1 MIPITSVFII
11 IYLSVLITRVASI
24 ILVYAGLF
32 REAALF
38 QARSAFSGAGLTTSE
53 SEWVGNHPGRR
64 KVLVN
69 AFGQK

>member
-1 MIPITSVFII
+1 MIPIISLFVIMC
-11 IYLSVLITRVASI
+11 LSVLITRVVSI
-24 ILVYAGLF
+24 ILVYAGLSG
-32 REAALF
+32 EAALF

-53 SEWVGNHPGRR
+53 SEWVVNHPGRR

>member
-11 IYLSVLITRVASI
+11 ICLSVLIMRVASI
-24 ILVYAGLF
+24 ILVYAGLS
-32 REAALF
+32 REASLF
-38 QARSAFSGAGLTTSE
+38 QARSAFSGTGVTTSE
-53 SEWVGNHPGRR
+53 SEWVVNHPGRR